1 MSHNAEISRNNPTCI
16 LILVDQSTSMNRPF
30 GLQPER
36 KKAEGVADAIN
47 RLLQNLVLKCA
58 KAEGVR
64 DYFHVGIIT
73 YGGRVQP
80 GFRGALSGEDLVP
93 ISRVANH
100 PLRIEERKRQIED
113 GTGGLVEQTVKFPIW
128 FEPRTAKG
136 TPMSEALERA
146 ATILDG
152 FLDRFP
158 DCYPPMV
165 LNLTDGQ
172 PTDANP
178 LAAAQALCSRGSS
191 DGQVVLF
198 NAHLSSESKPPI
210 LFPSDE
216 SLLTDP
222 YARLLFR
229 ISSLFPPP
237 LRQAARD
244 EGFLID
250 EMSRGF
256 VFNADLI
263 SVIRFLDIGTRVSTR
278 MR

>member
-1 MSHNAEISRNNPTCI
+1 MSHTAEISRDNPTCV
-16 LILVDQSTSMNRPF
+16 LILVDQSTSMNQPF
-30 GLQPER
+30 GLQPTK

-58 KAEGVR
+58 KAEGIR
-64 DYFHVGIIT
+64 DYFHVGILA
-73 YGGRVQP
+73 YGGEVSS
-80 GFRGALSGEDLVP
+80 GFRGSLSGADLLP
-93 ISRVANH
+93 ISRIAHH
-100 PLRIEERKRQIED
+100 PIRVEQRNRQVED
-113 GTGGLVEQTVKFPIW
+113 GAGGLVEQTVKFPIW

-136 TPMSEALERA
+136 TPMSAALERA
-146 ATILDG
+146 GQILDG
-152 FLDRFP
+152 FLDQFP

-178 LAAAQALCSRGSS
+178 LSAAQALCSKGSS

-198 NAHLSSESKPPI
+198 NAHLSSEPLPPI

-216 SLLTDP
+216 SLLSDP

-237 LRQAARD
+237 LRQAARE
-244 EGFLID
+244 EGFLLD
-250 EMSRGF
+250 ELSRGF

-263 SVIRFLDIGTRVSTR
+263 SVIRFLDIGTRVATR
-278 MR
+278 IR

>member
-1 MSHNAEISRNNPTCI
+1 MSHRAEISRSNPTCI
-16 LILVDQSTSMNRPF
+16 LLLVDQSRSMNEPF
-30 GLQPER
+30 GLQPKR

-58 KAEGVR
+58 KVEGVR
-64 DYFHVGIIT
+64 DYFHVGLLA
-73 YGGRVQP
+73 YGGEVRSAW
-80 GFRGALSGEDLVP
+80 GGNLAGEELIP

-100 PLRIEERKRQIED
+100 PIRVEERRRQVED
-113 GTGGLVEQTVKFPIW
+113 GAGGLVEQTVKFPIW

-146 ATILDG
+146 GAIIAK
-152 FLDRFP
+152 FLERYP

-178 LAAAQALCSRGSS
+178 LPAAQALCALGST

-198 NAHLSSESKPPI
+198 NAHLSSTADAPI
-210 LFPSDE
+210 LFPAEE
-216 SLLTDP
+216 SLLRDP

-244 EGFLID
+244 EGFLIE

-263 SVIRFLDIGTRVSTR
+263 SVIRFLDIGTRVATR
-278 MR
+278 MQ